1 MKIIILGILLLF
13 TPMMI
18 SILLA
23 YYKEIWN
30 VLKKFFCIEK
40 NYKFE
45 WNDLRAFI
53 NTINVILIM
62 IYGLSIAWF
71 GLTVAIIG
79 IIKDLTTDRHING
92 LIMHLSNVVLNVFFL
107 ILYYKG

>member
-1 MKIIILGILLLF
+1 MERVKQ
-13 TPMMI
+13 
-18 SILLA
+18 
-23 YYKEIWN
+23 
-30 VLKKFFCIEK
+30 FFKVETK
-40 NYKFE
+40 YKFE

-71 GLTVAIIG
+71 GLAVAVIG
-79 IIKDLTTDRHING
+79 IVKDLTTDRHING

-107 ILYYKG
+107 VLYYKG